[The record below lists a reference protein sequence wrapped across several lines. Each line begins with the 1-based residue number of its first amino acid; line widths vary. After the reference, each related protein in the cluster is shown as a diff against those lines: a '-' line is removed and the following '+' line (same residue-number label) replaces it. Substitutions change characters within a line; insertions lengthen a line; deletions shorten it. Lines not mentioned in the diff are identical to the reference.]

1 MNGEV
6 KDIAFSKDG
15 QRMYSHGGRSLL
27 STRVICLMTSQI
39 TGIQKFHTLMPTNI
53 NEITASICNFDSKS
67 DLLEP
72 TLTLSE
78 FTVAQFWYPATRNVH
93 LH

>member
-27 STRVICLMTSQI
+27 ST
-39 TGIQKFHTLMPTNI
+39 P
-53 NEITASICNFDSKS
+53 S
-67 DLLEP
+67 DLFDDIP
-72 TLTLSE
+72 NYR
-78 FTVAQFWYPATRNVH
+78 YPKISHIDAH
-93 LH
+93 KHK

>member
-1 MNGEV
+1 
-6 KDIAFSKDG
+6 
-15 QRMYSHGGRSLL
+15 
-27 STRVICLMTSQI
+27 MTSQI

-78 FTVAQFWYPATRNVH
+78 FTVAQFRYPATRDVH
-93 LH
+93 IH